1 MLLFLG
7 SIFLA
12 SDDWDFGVCLV
23 MGLPAYVLAPWAFRQ
38 VYYIKWKCLLLA
50 ALAFWISVDGTY
62 SLYWYLRD
70 FEYLALFRPA
80 NFTYC
85 TPIFWMA
92 GFVFN
97 LDFAHFDYSSTGFRC
112 SRKGL
117 FRLLVHLFYV
127 IVLAFVIV
135 CSVRMVSGVDR
146 LTKEVC
152 ERKIVEEIHF
162 ESEIQPALNQLRNK
176 MGNDCKV

>member
-1 MLLFLG
+1 MSLTVGLIIACARVSSATPGGFALSG
-7 SIFLA
+7 WPVERA
-12 SDDWDFGVCLV
+12 S
-23 MGLPAYVLAPWAFRQ
+23 A
-38 VYYIKWKCLLLA
+38 
-50 ALAFWISVDGTY
+50 
-62 SLYWYLRD
+62 
-70 FEYLALFRPA
+70 
-80 NFTYC
+80 
-85 TPIFWMA
+85 
-92 GFVFN
+92 
-97 LDFAHFDYSSTGFRC
+97 GFRC